1 VEIALPKQYVE
12 LEQEEMMYLDGGA
25 NGWWNSVDNVGTAID
40 VALIGVGLGVSIK
53 TGNALAKLLR
63 TNAGKELTRTVRA
76 KIIGLFGTSAG
87 AGFSAGIEAAL
98 TITGSSVG
106 NLIAKG
112 IDRVD
117 VRRRNGYVFG

>member
-1 VEIALPKQYVE
+1 MEV
-12 LEQEEMMYLDGGA
+12 
-25 NGWWNSVDNVGTAID
+25 NGWWNSVGNVGTAID

-53 TGNALAKLLR
+53 TGNALAKLLK

-87 AGFSAGIEAAL
+87 ALVSASIEAAL

-112 IDRVD
+112 IDLVD
-117 VRRRNGYVFG
+117 VRKRNGYVFG